1 MRWPQIARLQH
12 DLPLGRDI
20 ALLQD
25 MAARDARVI
34 LALEGPQ
41 VLGSYVHAPADRFAP
56 LLENAGFLDALADQ
70 GLTLT
75 ALSVATHIHVT
86 PSQRGRGISMAM
98 AAARARDALAQG
110 RTHGV
115 LYGYQ
120 TRAIETWAAGLPGL
134 MPLPARDAAGKPI
147 TLLPLAGLR
156 DASHTI
162 LPGPQRPPGNQAEQ

>member
-86 PSQRGRGISMAM
+86 PSQRGRGISMA
-98 AAARARDALAQG
+98 
-110 RTHGV
+110 
-115 LYGYQ
+115 
-120 TRAIETWAAGLPGL
+120 
-134 MPLPARDAAGKPI
+134 
-147 TLLPLAGLR
+147 
-156 DASHTI
+156 SHSRRQH
-162 LPGPQRPPGNQAEQ
+162 LGG